1 MDAFAGIALG
11 DHFPGEEEDGV
22 GFFPG
27 TADAAAE
34 LVEIGEAE
42 AVGAVDEDG
51 VGIWDVDAGLDDG
64 GGEEYVGFVV
74 YEGVHDGF
82 QVLLVHLAVAD

>member
-1 MDAFAGIALG
+1 MG
-11 DHFPGEEEDGV
+11 DHFQGEEDGV

-42 AVGAVDEDG
+42 AIGSVDEDG
-51 VGIWDVDAGLDDG
+51 AIRVRCCILTVLPFGEGLTDPFGGFLWWDIA
-64 GGEEYVGFVV
+64 
-74 YEGVHDGF
+74 
-82 QVLLVHLAVAD
+82 AD